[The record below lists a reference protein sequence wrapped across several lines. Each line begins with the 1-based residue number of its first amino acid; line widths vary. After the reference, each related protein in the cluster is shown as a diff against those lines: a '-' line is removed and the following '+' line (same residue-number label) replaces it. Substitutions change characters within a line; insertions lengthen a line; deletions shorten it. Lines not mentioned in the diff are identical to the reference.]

1 MSNGLGM
8 LAVGLGVLAI
18 LVAAAVFVSYSGIR
32 RRLIVLQ
39 GKAGQETILE
49 AVGRQAEEVR
59 ALRGEIRKGNE
70 HLQALTE
77 AFRGAVQLVS
87 VHRYDAFEDMGGK
100 LSFSAA
106 LLNADGDGLVIS
118 CINGRQE
125 TRSYAKP
132 VEGARSRYNLSPEE
146 QEAIRQALSSSGKAS

>member
-8 LAVGLGVLAI
+8 LAVGLGVLAV
-18 LVAAAVFVSYSGIR
+18 LMSAAVFASYSAVR
-32 RRLIVLQ
+32 RRLILLQ
-39 GKAGQETILE
+39 GRSGQENILE
-49 AVGRQAEEVR
+49 AVAKQVEEVK
-59 ALRGEIRKGNE
+59 ALRGEIQQLSE
-70 HLQALTE
+70 HLQQLTQ
-77 AFRGAVQLVS
+77 AFRGAVQLVA

-106 LLNADGDGLVIS
+106 LLDADGDGLVIS

-132 VEGARSRYNLSPEE
+132 VQGARSAYNLSPEE
-146 QEAIRQALSSSGKAS
+146 QEAIRQALSGRAG